1 MLKGNLLEILGLG
14 LIVTAVMHLE
24 SSTTAWLNVG
34 AGVLIAAIGTS
45 LWNSAS
51 RLGMAANIVGVAL
64 MVVALIPLL
73 RVHGFNIWI
82 AGVAGVMAWGVG
94 HQVAASESGGPWRLK
109 DRPLY

>member
-14 LIVTAVMHLE
+14 LIVTAFLHLE

-45 LWNSAS
+45 LWPSAS
-51 RLGMAANIVGVAL
+51 RLGIVANLVGVAL
-64 MVVALIPLL
+64 MVAALIPLL
-73 RVHGFNIWI
+73 RVHGVNTWI
-82 AGVAGVMAWGVG
+82 AGIAGALAWGVG
-94 HQVAASESGGPWRLK
+94 HKVAVSESGGPWRLK